1 MNIEPSLSFVMGEDE
16 INQGGNSSN
25 LIPSQVK
32 PTSKRSN
39 QRRRRPKNKQINHED
54 ASKKNEEL
62 KSQSNGTTNDTKK
75 VEKIEPNTKPK
86 ASKGSDDEKKNKNGK
101 QTKKNNNKKK
111 SNKRKQFPWRK
122 EIPEGTVDPIS
133 LDPLKALPY
142 PPFALMISPPYEAI
156 PVWPIPTNANNGAT
170 KGNDSV
176 DPAKREQQLISE
188 QWGGILQASGS
199 HDAKN
204 SSDPELKADSEN
216 KMEQSKEQKQN
227 KYFHLFDGRVL
238 AVYLVSTLQF
248 IDPLNR
254 RDLTRQEVENLDN
267 YLAKHRLKKM
277 RVLEAYDDK
286 GVTLSTAGAN
296 SQTPS
301 GRLQIRQEE
310 ARNLL
315 NALFGGQQELAREQ
329 REGPRTRRDGRNGRD
344 RSSNNAMSQ
353 QYTAHQTS
361 EVAQQS
367 NLRASS
373 QYNDGGISWDNDGGI
388 YADGGGF
395 LMIDDDYN
403 PGLRSGLN
411 HAVEDTGHRSHHPRP
426 TSNAVQMASWYGHQA
441 RNRADNFPAL
451 SSTSPSL
458 SNGQSDKA
466 KDGPSKTAPVSKSL
480 AKIGNLVQ
488 KTNSKQLEKHR
499 NARDLARRKV
509 EVASMAY
516 EDAVQRLESGNGFD
530 SSAQGLGNGSI
541 PVPALSNAREP
552 TNAQLERNR
561 NLASALGVTPS
572 TKRAQISGWARPTDI
587 PKNFDDFG
595 NELNCI
601 HYADNLIIEAME
613 RITELVRL
621 EKKWLSFLKD
631 DNAASCPLKAMDRPT
646 RKFVHEYSDFWN
658 MHTESFDPQPKRYI
672 HCVKLLET
680 RAPRPLLS
688 EAVRKWRGPGVP
700 STFSQLPPS
709 SCEKFPEQPAGEDS
723 ASFIR
728 EFVQTE
734 KRVPLELKPRVV
746 PPPGAMFDLES
757 MHENV
762 LQITNDAQEP
772 AARFAPILTERER
785 PKLSLGPR
793 TKPLE
798 LPKYQPPPSVNASE
812 LAKNYEITRN
822 AAIERKK
829 LEEER
834 KQSLLA
840 AAFASDD
847 EDSDSEWE
855 VEDAVVIGDDDE

>member
-1 MNIEPSLSFVMGEDE
+1 MGEEE

-32 PTSKRSN
+32 PSKRSN
-39 QRRRRPKNKQINHED
+39 QRRRRPKKKQTNLED
-54 ASKKNEEL
+54 APNKNENP
-62 KSQSNGTTNDTKK
+62 KSQKNGGDCDSKK
-75 VEKIEPNTKPK
+75 VEKIETNTKPNAAK
-86 ASKGSDDEKKNKNGK
+86 RSDDEKNSKNGK
-101 QTKKNNNKKK
+101 QTKKNNNKKSK
-111 SNKRKQFPWRK
+111 KRKTFPWRK

-142 PPFALMISPPYEAI
+142 PPFALVISPPYEAI
-156 PVWPIPTNANNGAT
+156 PVWPIPTKSNGST

-188 QWGGILQASGS
+188 QWGGILQASDS

-204 SSDPELKADSEN
+204 SSDPTVKANSEN
-216 KMEQSKEQKQN
+216 KTEPSKEQN
-227 KYFHLFDGRVL
+227 KHFHLFDGRVL

-286 GVTLSTAGAN
+286 GVTLSTAGAH

-329 REGPRTRRDGRNGRD
+329 GEGPRTRRDGRNGRD

-353 QYTAHQTS
+353 QYAAHQTS
-361 EVAQQS
+361 EAAQQS
-367 NLRASS
+367 NLRAAS
-373 QYNDGGISWDNDGGI
+373 QHNDGGISWDNDGGI
-388 YADGGGF
+388 YADGTGF

-411 HAVEDTGHRSHHPRP
+411 HAVEDPGHRSHHPRP
-426 TSNAVQMASWYGHQA
+426 TSNAVQMATWYGHQA

-451 SSTSPSL
+451 SSTSPSVPAL
-458 SNGQSDKA
+458 LSSNGQSDKA

-480 AKIGNLVQ
+480 AKIGKLVQ
-488 KTNSKQLEKHR
+488 KTNSKQLVKQR
-499 NARDLARRKV
+499 KARELARRKA
-509 EVASMAY
+509 EIASMAY
-516 EDAVQRLESGNGFD
+516 EDAVKRYESGNGFD
-530 SSAQGLGNGSI
+530 SSAQGFGNGSI
-541 PVPALSNAREP
+541 PVPALSNAIEP

-561 NLASALGVTPS
+561 NLASALGVAPS
-572 TKRAQISGWARPTDI
+572 TKRAQFSGWARPTDI

-601 HYADNLIIEAME
+601 HYPDNLIIEAME
-613 RITELVRL
+613 RMTELVRL
-621 EKKWLSFLKD
+621 EKKWLSFLND
-631 DNAASCPLKAMDRPT
+631 DNAASCPLKPMDRPT
-646 RKFVHEYSDFWN
+646 RKFVHAYSDFFN

-672 HCVKLLET
+672 HCVKLLDT
-680 RAPRPLLS
+680 RAPHPLLS
-688 EAVRKWRGPGVP
+688 EAVRKWRGPAVP
-700 STFSQLPPS
+700 SSFSQLPPS
-709 SCEKFPEQPAGEDS
+709 SCEKCPEQSAGEDS

-734 KRVPLELKPRVV
+734 ERVPLELKPRVV

-757 MHENV
+757 MNENV
-762 LQITNDAQEP
+762 LQITNEAHQP

-798 LPKYQPPPSVNASE
+798 LPRYQPPPSVNVSE
-812 LAKNYEITRN
+812 LAKNYEMTRN
-822 AAIERKK
+822 SAIERKQLK
-829 LEEER
+829 EER

>member
-1 MNIEPSLSFVMGEDE
+1 MGEEE

-32 PTSKRSN
+32 PSKRSN
-39 QRRRRPKNKQINHED
+39 QQRRRRPKNKQTNHED
-54 ASKKNEEL
+54 APNKNENP
-62 KSQSNGTTNDTKK
+62 KSQNNGGDDDTKK
-75 VEKIEPNTKPK
+75 AENIGPNTKPK
-86 ASKGSDDEKKNKNGK
+86 AGKGSDDEKKKKNGK
-101 QTKKNNNKKK
+101 QTKRNNNNKK
-111 SNKRKQFPWRK
+111 SNKRKRFPWRK

-156 PVWPIPTNANNGAT
+156 PEWPIPINENNGAA

-188 QWGGILQASGS
+188 QWHGILQVSGS
-199 HDAKN
+199 HDNKN
-204 SSDPELKADSEN
+204 SSDPELKADSEH
-216 KMEQSKEQKQN
+216 KMEQSREQKQN
-227 KYFHLFDGRVL
+227 KHFHLFDGRVL

-254 RDLTRQEVENLDN
+254 RDLTRQEVVNLDN

-329 REGPRTRRDGRNGRD
+329 REGPTRTRRDGRNGRD
-344 RSSNNAMSQ
+344 RNSNNAMSQ

-367 NLRASS
+367 NLRATS
-373 QYNDGGISWDNDGGI
+373 QYNDGAISWDNDGGI

-426 TSNAVQMASWYGHQA
+426 TSDAIQMASWYGHQA

-451 SSTSPSL
+451 SSAPPSI

-466 KDGPSKTAPVSKSL
+466 KEGPSKTAPVSKSL
-480 AKIGNLVQ
+480 VKIGNLVQ
-488 KTNSKQLEKHR
+488 KTNSKQLEKQR
-499 NARDLARRKV
+499 KARDLARRKA
-509 EVASMAY
+509 EVASMVY

-530 SSAQGLGNGSI
+530 SSAHGLGNGSI
-541 PVPALSNAREP
+541 LVPALSNAREP

-561 NLASALGVTPS
+561 NLASALGVKPS
-572 TKRAQISGWARPTDI
+572 TRRAQISGWARPTDI

-601 HYADNLIIEAME
+601 EFPDSLIIEAME

-631 DNAASCPLKAMDRPT
+631 DNAASCPLKPMDRPT

-658 MHTESFDPQPKRYI
+658 IYTESYDPQPKRYI
-672 HCVKLLET
+672 HCAKLLET

-688 EAVRKWRGPGVP
+688 EAVRKWRGPAVP
-700 STFSQLPPS
+700 STFVQLPPS

-734 KRVPLELKPRVV
+734 ERVPLDLKPRVV

-757 MHENV
+757 MNENE
-762 LQITNDAQEP
+762 LQITNEAQQP
-772 AARFAPILTERER
+772 FAPILTERER

-798 LPKYQPPPSVNASE
+798 LPRYQPPPSVNGSE
-812 LAKNYEITRN
+812 LAKNYEMTRN
-822 AAIERKK
+822 VALERKMLK
-829 LEEER
+829 EQRE
-834 KQSLLA
+834 QSLLT

-855 VEDAVVIGDDDE
+855 VEDAVVIVDDDE